1 MASALRTGVI
11 GCGGLGPSEAK
22 ISHEMDGIELVGV
35 VDVNIESAQAVAD
48 ELGVKAFSHHGDLI
62 DEGLDAILVVTPTW
76 THREICVDAANAG
89 IAVFCEKPMALQL
102 DDCDA
107 MIAAADSNGV
117 PLMLGFVMRYWPLYV
132 EVHKRLQNGDIGDLK
147 LAWST
152 RLSGRPPVG
161 VGEWRLDRKLV
172 GGTWSSSVHELDL
185 LLWMGGPVASV
196 HGNAT
201 FGTFA
206 NTDLEDTFIST
217 LNYENGAIGSLHSS
231 QIYPAGASNF
241 GLAGTKGAISHQQA
255 RRPAPGYPRRQPR
268 ADRGRV
274 PQRGHAQPTGRV
286 LRLRPL
292 RRGHP
297 CPTATT
303 AAAPWKSAWQR
314 SCPPSKAGTSFC
326 RSSAGT
332 TQDWQ
337 IAKH

>member
-35 VDVNIESAQAVAD
+35 VDVHMESAQAVAD
-48 ELGVKAFSHHGDLI
+48 ELGVKAFDNHRDLLN
-62 DEGLDAILVVTPTW
+62 EGLDAVLVVTPTW
-76 THREICVDAANAG
+76 THREICVDAANEG
-89 IAVFCEKPMALQL
+89 IAIFCEKPMALQL

-107 MIAAADSNGV
+107 MLAAAEKNGV
-117 PLMLGFVMRYWPLYV
+117 PLMLGFVMRYWPIYV

-152 RLSGRPPVG
+152 RLSGRPPFG
-161 VGEWRLDRKLV
+161 VGEWRLKRETV

-206 NTDLEDTFIST
+206 NTDVEDTFITT

-241 GLAGTKGAISHQQA
+241 GLAGTKGAIHINRHSGPTLVTHDGKREEIETEASSVGMTNQLAAFYDSA
-255 RRPAPGYPRRQPR
+255 RNGTPPMPDGHDGRRALEVCLATFMSAEQGG
-268 ADRGRV
+268 DI
-274 PQRGHAQPTGRV
+274 T
-286 LRLRPL
+286 LPL
-292 RRGHP
+292 
-297 CPTATT
+297 
-303 AAAPWKSAWQR
+303 
-314 SCPPSKAGTSFC
+314 
-326 RSSAGT
+326 
-332 TQDWQ
+332 
-337 IAKH
+337 

>member
-1 MASALRTGVI
+1 MADTLRTGVI

-48 ELGVKAFSHHGDLI
+48 EHGVKAFTSHKDLLN
-62 DEGLDAILVVTPTW
+62 ENLDAVLVVTPTW

-89 IAVFCEKPMALQL
+89 VAVFCEKPMALKL
-102 DDCDA
+102 ADSDA
-107 MIAAADSNGV
+107 MIDATAKNGV
-117 PLMLGFVMRYWPLYV
+117 PLMLGFVMRYWPVYV
-132 EVHKRLQNGDIGDLK
+132 EVHKRLENGDIGDLK

-152 RLSGRPPVG
+152 RLSGRAPVG
-161 VGEWRLDRKLV
+161 VGEWRLKRETV

-217 LNYENGAIGSLHSS
+217 LNYSNGAIGSLHSS

-241 GLAGTKGAISHQQA
+241 GIAGTKGAIHLNRHSGPVLVTHDGKREEIESEPNSVGMRNQLAAFYDCA
-255 RRPAPGYPRRQPR
+255 RN
-268 ADRGRV
+268 
-274 PQRGHAQPTGRV
+274 
-286 LRLRPL
+286 
-292 RRGHP
+292 
-297 CPTATT
+297 
-303 AAAPWKSAWQR
+303 
-314 SCPPSKAGTSFC
+314 
-326 RSSAGT
+326 GT
-332 TQDWQ
+332 TPMPDGHDGRRALEVCLATFMSAEQGGD
-337 IAKH
+337 IMLPL

>member
-1 MASALRTGVI
+1 MASTLRTGVV

-35 VDVNIESAQAVAD
+35 VDVNIDSAQAVAD
-48 ELGVKAFSHHGDLI
+48 ELGVKAFSNHGDLFN
-62 DEGLDAILVVTPTW
+62 EGLDAVLVVTPTW
-76 THREICVDAANAG
+76 THREICVEAANNG
-89 IAVFCEKPMALQL
+89 IAVFCEKPMALNL
-102 DDCDA
+102 EDCDA
-107 MIAAADSNGV
+107 MIEAADNNNV
-117 PLMLGFVMRYWPLYV
+117 PLMLGFVMRYWPIYV
-132 EVHKRLQNGDIGDLK
+132 ELNKRLQNGDIGDLK

-201 FGTFA
+201 FGTFD

-241 GLAGTKGAISHQQA
+241 GIAGTKGSIHVN
-255 RRPAPGYPRRQPR
+255 R
-268 ADRGRV
+268 
-274 PQRGHAQPTGRV
+274 H
-286 LRLRPL
+286 
-292 RRGHP
+292 
-297 CPTATT
+297 
-303 AAAPWKSAWQR
+303 AAPTLVTHDGKREEIETEASSVGMTNQLAAFYDCARNGTTPMPDGHDGRRALEVCLATFKSAEEGGDIVL
-314 SCPPSKAGTSFC
+314 PL
-326 RSSAGT
+326 
-332 TQDWQ
+332 
-337 IAKH
+337 

>member
-1 MASALRTGVI
+1 MAKTLRTGVI

-22 ISHEMDGIELVGV
+22 ISHEMEGIELVGV

-48 ELGVKAFSHHGDLI
+48 ELGVKAFTNHGDLL
-62 DEGLDAILVVTPTW
+62 DEKLDAVLVVTPTW

-89 IAVFCEKPMALQL
+89 IAVFCEKPMALKL

-107 MIAAADSNGV
+107 MIEATDKNGV
-117 PLMLGFVMRYWPLYV
+117 PLMLGFVMRYWPTYV
-132 EVHKRLQNGDIGDLK
+132 EVHKRLENGDIGDLK

-152 RLSGRPPVG
+152 RLSGRPPFG
-161 VGEWRLDRKLV
+161 VGEWRLKRETV

-206 NTDLEDTFIST
+206 NTDVEDTFITT

-241 GLAGTKGAISHQQA
+241 GIAGTKGAIHLSRHSGPLLVTHDGKREEIEVEGHSVGMRNQLAAFYDSA
-255 RRPAPGYPRRQPR
+255 RNGTPPMPDGHDGRRALEVCLATFQS
-268 ADRGRV
+268 AEQGGDIS
-274 PQRGHAQPTGRV
+274 
-286 LRLRPL
+286 LPL
-292 RRGHP
+292 
-297 CPTATT
+297 
-303 AAAPWKSAWQR
+303 
-314 SCPPSKAGTSFC
+314 
-326 RSSAGT
+326 
-332 TQDWQ
+332 
-337 IAKH
+337 